1 MPHSATVD
9 TTRSRQSLAVAIW
22 TVLSLADAILV
33 SRRFSGGFVTAI
45 PGFLAFFTAA
55 VVAMAS
61 WSAWYLYAEGS
72 SRQPRS
78 RRLIPQGLALAVS
91 LLWAWPIS
99 AGAAPLT
106 VGLLAGVVLL
116 HVAAIA
122 LHETEAD
129 FLTIVRPDLLA
140 VPRPAMTT
148 PSASTVTAV
157 SPAVPEPFTVLDH
170 LNGSS
175 GEESMEETDDSQTL
189 WLSRRVTETGEEIE
203 GWVRVH
209 FALGQRETTVHVS
222 FCPPLGSTPE
232 LETED
237 LEGVGLEIRIAATF
251 PFGARLAVRRS
262 GPLDESHTDRIGFIA
277 RAESANRAA

>member
-1 MPHSATVD
+1 MPHSAPVD

-22 TVLSLADAILV
+22 TVLSLADAVLV
-33 SRRFSGGFVTAI
+33 SRRISGGFVSPI

-55 VVAMAS
+55 LVALAS
-61 WSAWYLYAEGS
+61 WSAWYLYAAGS
-72 SRQPRS
+72 SPQPRS
-78 RRLIPQGLALAVS
+78 RRLISQALAVAVT

-106 VGLLAGVVLL
+106 VGLLAAVVLL

-129 FLTIVRPDLLA
+129 FLTIVRPNLFI
-140 VPRPAMTT
+140 VPAMTT
-148 PSASTVTAV
+148 REPTVTAI
-157 SPAVPEPFTVLDH
+157 SPAAPDSFTVLDA
-170 LNGSS
+170 LNESS
-175 GEESMEETDDSQTL
+175 GEELMEETDDSQTL
-189 WLSRRVTETGEEIE
+189 WLSRHVTEAGEEIE

>member
-1 MPHSATVD
+1 MPHSAPVD
-9 TTRSRQSLAVAIW
+9 TTRNRQSLAVAIW
-22 TVLSLADAILV
+22 TVLSLADAVLV
-33 SRRFSGGFVTAI
+33 SRRISGGFVSVI
-45 PGFLAFFTAA
+45 PGSLAFFTAA
-55 VVAMAS
+55 LVALAS
-61 WSAWYLYAEGS
+61 WSAWYLYAAGS
-72 SRQPRS
+72 SLQPRS
-78 RRLIPQGLALAVS
+78 RRLIPQALAVAVTV
-91 LLWAWPIS
+91 LWAWPIS
-99 AGAAPLT
+99 ARAAPLT
-106 VGLLAGVVLL
+106 VGLLAAVVLL

-148 PSASTVTAV
+148 SVPTVTAV

-170 LNGSS
+170 LNRSS
-175 GEESMEETDDSQTL
+175 DEEPMEEADDSQTL
-189 WLSRRVTETGEEIE
+189 WLSRRVTEAGEEIE